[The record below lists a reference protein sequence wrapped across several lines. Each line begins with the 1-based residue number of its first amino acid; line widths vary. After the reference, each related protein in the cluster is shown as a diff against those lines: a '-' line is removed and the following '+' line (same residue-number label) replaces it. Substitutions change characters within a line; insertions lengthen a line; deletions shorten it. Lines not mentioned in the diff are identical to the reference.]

1 MTPFMTPHQS
11 SQTPR
16 YGQATPTQHGQFLRP
31 GAPITNNN
39 NNNNNSSSS
48 SNNRSNYRAS
58 PYSGASP
65 RDRGA
70 PQAREQS
77 RRITQDEEDWDKA
90 SNAWDAHS
98 RMKGSTPRAD
108 NQGRTT
114 PRG

>member
-1 MTPFMTPHQS
+1 MTPYMTPHS

-39 NNNNNSSSS
+39 SSSS
-48 SNNRSNYRAS
+48 SNNNRSSNYRAS
-58 PYSGASP
+58 PYSGSSP
-65 RDRGA
+65 RDRA
-70 PQAREQS
+70 PPREQS
-77 RRITQDEEDWDKA
+77 RRATQDEEDWDKA

-98 RMKGSTPRAD
+98 RMKGSTPRVD
-108 NQGRTT
+108 NQGRST